1 MTGRDV
7 FNEFVVAGPAGDPAM
22 IDDGDEIHSIP
33 PIAGTD
39 TVVAFRNERPG
50 TYRNGRELRL
60 ATDIDTDG
68 GWLRLAGSTIGRS
81 PDAVTE
87 WGSDD
92 LRRGTSL
99 SSPRKDCA
107 GYALGAPRGWPGVAG
122 KAQWHPGGHP
132 GEGHPYRGLHRI
144 SHIPGRLEARRV
156 EHGRRRTAVF
166 RTPCRANR
174 TSSHPCPMAGQSY
187 GTSQDP

>member
-7 FNEFVVAGPAGDPAM
+7 FNEFVVAGQAGDPAM

-33 PIAGTD
+33 LIAGTD
-39 TVVAFRNERPG
+39 TVVAFRNARPG
-50 TYRNGRELRL
+50 TYRNGREFRL

-87 WGSDD
+87 CGSDD
-92 LRRGTSL
+92 LPHGTSL
-99 SSPRKDCA
+99 SSPRTDRA
-107 GYALGAPRGWPGVAG
+107 GYALGAPRGWLGVARE
-122 KAQWHPGGHP
+122 AQWHPG
-132 GEGHPYRGLHRI
+132 EAHPYCCLHRI
-144 SHIPGRLEARRV
+144 SPVPDRLEARRV

-174 TSSHPCPMAGQSY
+174 TSSRPCPMTGQSN